1 MTTPWRPI
9 SAANREVRPGLA
21 NRAMRDWEIRRLRS
35 VQEFAYTRPA
45 CECIPSLPSNFFV
58 FEGLSTLKL
67 AFKLQI
73 SGC

>member
-1 MTTPWRPI
+1 MTTPWRPA
-9 SAANREVRPGLA
+9 SAADGKAASDLSNGP
-21 NRAMRDWEIRRLRS
+21 MRDWEIGRLRS

-45 CECIPSLPSNFFV
+45 CECISSLPSNFFV